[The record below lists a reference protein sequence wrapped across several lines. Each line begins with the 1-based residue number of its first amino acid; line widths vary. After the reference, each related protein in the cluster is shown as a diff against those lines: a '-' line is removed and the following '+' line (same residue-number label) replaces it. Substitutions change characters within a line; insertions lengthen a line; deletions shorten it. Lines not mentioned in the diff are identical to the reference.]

1 MIDHA
6 DDLIEEALAR
16 SRDRGARFK
25 LWLERLRRG
34 DPAFAEPSV
43 LYPRDLSEWQAA
55 VYLLTGCEQVWSV
68 LGADALADRFHWP
81 QRGHGDAVAAH
92 FWVVDRW
99 PASSA
104 RVRAVL
110 LPALDHSV
118 PSAPAHPARADDR
131 HRRPAMKI
139 DRIATDDIVEADQR
153 PPHLRRGA

>member
-6 DDLIEEALAR
+6 EDLIEEALAR

-25 LWLERLRRG
+25 LWLERLRGG

-81 QRGHGDAVAAH
+81 
-92 FWVVDRW
+92 
-99 PASSA
+99 
-104 RVRAVL
+104 
-110 LPALDHSV
+110 
-118 PSAPAHPARADDR
+118 PARTR
-131 HRRPAMKI
+131 
-139 DRIATDDIVEADQR
+139 
-153 PPHLRRGA
+153 